1 MKARVKA
8 TGEIVEVKLKHFSD
22 FVVYVDEN
30 GVMYKGLYDLD
41 FDLEENHKGS
51 QIISS
56 PYEPDYWEKLKH
68 QAAIAAMQGIL
79 SNDEML
85 GILGM
90 QKGKELDDMIG
101 DMSVKIATALV
112 NKLKEEE
119 K

>member
-68 QAAIAAMQGIL
+68 QAVIAAMQGLMSKEIL
-79 SNDEML
+79 DTPDSL
-85 GILGM
+85 LSHAIHY
-90 QKGKELDDMIG
+90 
-101 DMSVKIATALV
+101 ATALV
-112 NKLKEEE
+112 NKLKEESLCE